1 MKHRIALLF
10 AAAALAALPV
20 LPALADGS
28 VASRLDA
35 RGMRYEIDGDGDY
48 KVIYNYAEE
57 GRSQLA
63 FVSGGTED
71 IAGFRIREVF
81 APAARVDQ
89 DGIHGA
95 RALALLQDSRQQ
107 KLGAWEIAGDV
118 LYFVIKLPDSV
129 DAAGLE
135 AALDIVAQVA
145 DDKEIEFSGDRDEL

>member
-1 MKHRIALLF
+1 MKHRIALMF
-10 AAAALAALPV
+10 ATTVFAALAA

-35 RGMRYEIDGDGDY
+35 RGMKYEVDGDGDY
-48 KVIYNYAEE
+48 KVVYNYAEE
-57 GRSQLA
+57 GRTQLV

-81 APAARVDQ
+81 APAARIGQ
-89 DGIHGA
+89 DGVDGA
-95 RALALLQDSRQQ
+95 RALALLEDSRQQ
-107 KLGAWEIAGDV
+107 KLGAWEVAGDV

-129 DAAGLE
+129 DAAALE

>member
-1 MKHRIALLF
+1 MKHRISLMLT
-10 AAAALAALPV
+10 AAALALAT
-20 LPALADGS
+20 LPALADSS
-28 VASRLDA
+28 VAKRLDA
-35 RGMRYEIDGDGDY
+35 RGVTYTVDEDGDY

-57 GRSQLA
+57 GRTQLA

-71 IAGFRIREVF
+71 VAGFRVREVF
-81 APAARVDQ
+81 APAARLEQ
-89 DGIHGA
+89 DRIDGA
-95 RALALLQDSRQQ
+95 RALALLADSRSQ

-129 DAAGLE
+129 DGAALE